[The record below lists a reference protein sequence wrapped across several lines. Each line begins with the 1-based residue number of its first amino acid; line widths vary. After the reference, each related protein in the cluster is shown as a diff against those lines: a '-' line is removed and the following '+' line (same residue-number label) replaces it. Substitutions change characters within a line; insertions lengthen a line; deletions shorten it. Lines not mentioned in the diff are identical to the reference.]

1 MKQLKELFSVI
12 GLFVFILLSIIG
24 LFHLLQGDRS
34 CQVQFSN
41 GQEVH
46 VLVGEWQ

>member
-1 MKQLKELFSVI
+1 MKQLKELFSII
-12 GLFVFILLSIIG
+12 GLFVFILLALIG